1 MVDCLSLVS
10 SMESHSTMDPELPI
24 AGCGSGDV
32 AVGGLSSQEQDRS
45 GVSCSGPVGAEVVQY
60 SDEDFLSELLTP
72 PAPSQFLAGDVSD
85 DDFLGELLKVPEG
98 FVPGSLQ
105 ILRDSQAEVA
115 RQGMLCGGSTS
126 PTSTRDPRP
135 QVAGAARGL
144 YGWTSS
150 GGESCPAPKHRLSGR
165 RGDIPC
171 HGCPDEMMEQHARA
185 MVSASL
191 RQGQIVVEGLR
202 VMIRDGISDF
212 SPPALEQVALR
223 LQERLIGVLEQCGIC
238 IFKIGIARDPVYRMF
253 NSGYGYAVCGEV
265 YSSMTLLMV
274 SFPAVCAY
282 LERALIH
289 IFQSQA
295 GCRNMAPGGES
306 APKSGLCYVYVVTQP
321 CGDGKPIRKRKGI
334 A

>member
-1 MVDCLSLVS
+1 
-10 SMESHSTMDPELPI
+10 
-24 AGCGSGDV
+24 
-32 AVGGLSSQEQDRS
+32 
-45 GVSCSGPVGAEVVQY
+45 
-60 SDEDFLSELLTP
+60 
-72 PAPSQFLAGDVSD
+72 
-85 DDFLGELLKVPEG
+85 
-98 FVPGSLQ
+98 
-105 ILRDSQAEVA
+105 
-115 RQGMLCGGSTS
+115 
-126 PTSTRDPRP
+126 
-135 QVAGAARGL
+135 
-144 YGWTSS
+144 
-150 GGESCPAPKHRLSGR
+150 
-165 RGDIPC
+165 
-171 HGCPDEMMEQHARA
+171 MMEQHARA

-238 IFKIGIARDPVYRMF
+238 IFKIGITRDPVYRMF